1 MEEERGMEGRWC
13 MSKDRVYVESVGRAM
28 GGWLMGGQEPGTGW
42 KSGSADLL
50 SCVCG
55 NEI

>member
-1 MEEERGMEGRWC
+1 
-13 MSKDRVYVESVGRAM
+13 MSKDRVYVDSMGRAM
-28 GGWLMGGQEPGTGW
+28 GGLHMGRQETSTGW

-55 NEI
+55 N